1 MCQCSQRR
9 ERIRVSVNMDRDVP
23 LWFYNYV
30 LEVLM
35 QLWWGLIIPLQDSNA
50 PLDLLALCRVMI
62 LGMDADRW
70 EELPVLLSLR
80 WALFLCES
88 CCLRDTEHLI
98 KEHKAASFKLPLVLI
113 LKKKFFV
120 HFASLLMARSC
131 FSKKEKEKKKKSQL
145 TNQSGQRMVL
155 GIRGERSGILNLCLD
170 SRQSPL

>member
-9 ERIRVSVNMDRDVP
+9 ERIHVSVNMDRDVP

-113 LKKKFFV
+113 LKKKILCSFCFLA
-120 HFASLLMARSC
+120 HGQKLLFQKRKR
-131 FSKKEKEKKKKSQL
+131 KKEKISTHQSKL
-145 TNQSGQRMVL
+145 TKDGFGNKRWEVRHS
-155 GIRGERSGILNLCLD
+155 
-170 SRQSPL
+170 